1 MAAQQ
6 AHERVAEEEARLKQE
21 LAECTL
27 RSSWLY
33 TAGAV
38 AVAVPVGV
46 RRRRAPG
53 GAYAPLAVAAMA
65 GTMLDLLAARRAC
78 AEQRGALERWQAE
91 RERQL

>member
-1 MAAQQ
+1 MAA
-6 AHERVAEEEARLKQE
+6 AEAPVDEEARLKQE
-21 LAECTL
+21 LADCTL
-27 RSSWLY
+27 RSSWLW
-33 TAGAV
+33 TAAAV

-46 RRRRAPG
+46 HRRRSSAGG